1 MPLALPYHTCIRDKM
16 SDALYHP
23 LQQPV
28 LSIPLY
34 SLSALPG
41 RNHDDVIID
50 DLTVASEHGR
60 CVFYWP
66 GFNLLWCVCL
76 LLQDLLQSCARG
88 ERRIVEVMC
97 YEIRRAE
104 ACVD

>member
-41 RNHDDVIID
+41 RNVI
-50 DLTVASEHGR
+50 
-60 CVFYWP
+60 
-66 GFNLLWCVCL
+66 LLYRYC
-76 LLQDLLQSCARG
+76 G
-88 ERRIVEVMC
+88 E
-97 YEIRRAE
+97 
-104 ACVD
+104 